1 MTGKKNASVTVK
13 NDAVI
18 VDFSAKKTRGRR
30 RTQNTDTVS
39 AQKRTSQSAS
49 GQKKVSADK
58 EKYPRIDMNEVL
70 ALYKSG
76 NPQKKA
82 KAIEMT
88 YLRYRKYVASL
99 ARGYFGPSFNKGE
112 YFVSGEDFLSAGNLG
127 LIEGLEHFDPQKGEF
142 TTCCKPY
149 VLKHLSEQACL
160 GSDIPTQHYM
170 NVHKKLKRALDTF
183 GKRNNTAP
191 SIEQLSKETGLSERT
206 VKDGLKMMSMIPAIP
221 SGLCDYHSEEDN
233 PVENLINDSDTPE
246 EIILRQE
253 FKSRFDDVIGRKLG
267 IDEGEALCLRFGVYH
282 DIPEKGLSFPEIAK
296 RLGVSDTKARYIVQK
311 ALKSLKD
318 DAEVMDLAGSLFSEK
333 KEEYPLDGIVPVFTK
348 KGKGKTTSF
357 TPDFDTI
364 ANDLERLLSL
374 DPDTLLA

>member
-13 NDAVI
+13 NGAVT

-39 AQKRTSQSAS
+39 ARKRTSQSVS

-58 EKYPRIDMNEVL
+58 EKYPLVDMNEVL
-70 ALYKSG
+70 ALYRSG
-76 NPQKKA
+76 DPQKKA

-99 ARGYFGPSFNKGE
+99 ARGYFGSFFNNGE
-112 YFVSGEDFLSAGNLG
+112 HFVSGEDFLSAGNLG
-127 LIEGLEHFDPQKGEF
+127 LIDGLEHFNPQKGEF

-149 VLKHLSEQACL
+149 VLKHLSDQACL

-170 NVHKKLKRALDTF
+170 NVQKKLKRALDAS
-183 GKRNNTAP
+183 GKRNTAP
-191 SIEQLSKETGLSERT
+191 SIAQLSKETGLTERI
-206 VKDGLKMMSMIPAIP
+206 VRDGLEMMRMIPAIP
-221 SGLCDYHSEEDN
+221 SGLCDYRSEEVS
-233 PVENLINDSDTPE
+233 PVVNLIDESDTPE
-246 EIILRQE
+246 EIILKQE
-253 FKSRFDDVIGRKLG
+253 FKSRFDDAIGRKLG

-296 RLGVSDTKARYIVQK
+296 RLGVSDTKARSIVQK
-311 ALKSLKD
+311 ALKSLKG

-364 ANDLERLLSL
+364 SNDLERLLSL
-374 DPDTLLA
+374 DLDTLLA